1 MAKKKPVPETWYP
14 MDNAGVLYAAIS
26 GRYMGKPESR
36 YDTDGAYSLWKLTI
50 QHDVWRGIKV
60 NFTVD
65 NLFNYRP
72 RTYYWNS
79 AMTTGTTWTLGVAFN
94 VADLVKN

>member
-1 MAKKKPVPETWYP
+1 M
-14 MDNAGVLYAAIS
+14 
-26 GRYMGKPESR
+26 
-36 YDTDGAYSLWKLTI
+36 
-50 QHDVWRGIKV
+50 WRGIKV